1 MWRAQWVC
9 LLEKCLRDK
18 NDAWGIFLPQPSNRP
33 VRHIFAI
40 DTQTCLNGW
49 IVSLRSFITV
59 KFINTNQFK
68 LSTFYFIEF
77 LKKRPKSHQKS
88 KGLEKQSKIN
98 KAKKSKKTWTPAHQ
112 KSRNHGKNHSVLEA
126 SQNTTGH
133 KKVPNHI
140 TVPKASGKTHHNQST
155 YIIYRERW

>member
-1 MWRAQWVC
+1 MPPPYIVHTGGRNVPSTVC
-9 LLEKCLRDK
+9 ATSQKCLRDK
-18 NDAWGIFLPQPSNRP
+18 NDAWGIFLPQP
-33 VRHIFAI
+33 AI

-68 LSTFYFIEF
+68 LSSFYFIEF

-88 KGLEKQSKIN
+88 NGLEKQSKIN

-112 KSRNHGKNHSVLEA
+112 KMQNHRKNHSVLQA
-126 SQNTTGH
+126 SKNTPGH
-133 KKVPNHI
+133 KANHHTESKVKIHRFLY
-140 TVPKASGKTHHNQST
+140 
-155 YIIYRERW
+155 YIICRDNI